1 MKKFIEKNFNLSKL
15 IKSLLII
22 YLFFY
27 RAIFNVIPIYLFN
40 IDVNNIST
48 KTLGYFN
55 LYMGLAFGLVVYFV
69 YYKDLLNELKTFIK
83 KFWNNFDIG
92 LKYWLIGLAIMF
104 VSNLFLVLI
113 LRAGGSNNENA
124 VQDLI
129 KVCPIAMV
137 FYSCLVAPFVEEIVF
152 RKALKDVIKNKGIFI
167 IASFLFF
174 GGAHVLSMAKNF
186 VDLLYIIP
194 YGALGATFAIAY
206 YKTDTVFTS
215 ILFHIIHNSSLFFLS
230 LLI

>member
-15 IKSLLII
+15 VKSLLII

-40 IDVNNIST
+40 IDVNNISP

-113 LRAGGSNNENA
+113 LRSGGSNNENA

-129 KVCPIAMV
+129 KVCPIAMG

-152 RKALKDVIKNKGIFI
+152 RKTLKDVIKNKGIFI